1 MPISYVGFLKT
12 YILSLRRLIV
22 VCFYCSLYKSNIYS
36 FSPASRLDFIER
48 HCFQWKWFFEAGGTW
63 V

>member
-12 YILSLRRLIV
+12 YIFSLRRLIV

-36 FSPASRLDFIER
+36 FNPASMTRFHRASLLSVEVVF
-48 HCFQWKWFFEAGGTW
+48 
-63 V
+63 